1 MVATIASTRPRG
13 RARWAPADVDGR
25 PVVGACYD
33 RSRVTETAR
42 QRFDF
47 ADYLLLEEMAE
58 VKHEFLEG
66 HVWAMAGG
74 SPLHAAVCGNLM
86 TLLNTQLLG
95 RRCQVFTSDL
105 RIRVKAS
112 GLGTY
117 PDLTVVGGQ
126 LELDPDDPKGHTV
139 TNPKL
144 IVEVLSPSTE
154 KYDRGEKFDH
164 YRRIPAVEAVVLVA
178 HDRREIEV
186 RHREADDTWSVAVV
200 ASGSVH
206 IAAIDCTL
214 DLEAVYRDPLA

>member
-1 MVATIASTRPRG
+1 M
-13 RARWAPADVDGR
+13 
-25 PVVGACYD
+25 
-33 RSRVTETAR
+33 TETAR

-47 ADYLLLEEMAE
+47 ADYLLLEERAE

-74 SPLHAAVCGNLM
+74 SPVHAAVCGNVM

-105 RIRVKAS
+105 RVRVKAS

-117 PDLTVVGGQ
+117 PDLTVVCGQ
-126 LELDPDDPKGHTV
+126 LELDPDDAKGHTV
-139 TNPKL
+139 TNPKV
-144 IVEVLSPSTE
+144 IVEVPSPSTE

-164 YRRIPAVEAVVLVA
+164 YRRIPALEAVVLVA

-186 RHREADDTWSVAVV
+186 RQRGADDVWSVE
-200 ASGSVH
+200 SISTGTVH
-206 IAAIDCTL
+206 IAAIDCSL
-214 DLEAVYRDPLA
+214 DVDAVYRDPLA